1 MCNLFRVNN
10 VCGSFQVSC
19 PLEQACRRARV
30 VTVVLIDA
38 TRHIAHSLPRLALWL
53 IIPTL
58 LSQMTRQE
66 FSIFYCARSLTLKVL
81 QSLGPEPPTQPSQE
95 SLKAFYEDVERR
107 EMMERK
113 LSKRKSNPSSSN
125 LSRSLKRFPTAPPVQ
140 SPIELTRNP
149 SSGARHE
156 KGGGEE
162 KQQTD
167 RSQQF
172 PRLKSSVSV
181 NAGVTNSV
189 VKDTWT
195 AVPLPTFKVK
205 YHLHDPLGPRWYKNH
220 HLIPPSQ
227 TRPSMRPPTF
237 FSSSFPPISTSSM
250 PEHSENAAGASGT
263 PSQSPLPTPD
273 SSQTRVA
280 DGGKPR
286 SRKTSQT
293 TPDNVDLLDVT
304 DPWGTNWHHQSP
316 YDVFSQA
323 ATSSLDPQD
332 VRDRSPLF

>member
-1 MCNLFRVNN
+1 MAYHPNPAEPYDEARNFNLSL
-10 VCGSFQVSC
+10 C
-19 PLEQACRRARV
+19 A
-30 VTVVLIDA
+30 LIDFIS
-38 TRHIAHSLPRLALWL
+38 T
-53 IIPTL
+53 
-58 LSQMTRQE
+58 SQ
-66 FSIFYCARSLTLKVL
+66 SP
-81 QSLGPEPPTQPSQE
+81 GPQPPPD

-113 LSKRKSNPSSSN
+113 LSKRKSNPNSK
-125 LSRSLKRFPTAPPVQ
+125 SLKRSPTSPSVQ
-140 SPIELTRNP
+140 SPPIELTRDP
-149 SSGARHE
+149 YSSARNE
-156 KGGGEE
+156 KGGEEE
-162 KQQTD
+162 KQQTQN
-167 RSQQF
+167 SQQF
-172 PRLKSSVSV
+172 PRLKSSVSA
-181 NAGVTNSV
+181 NAGVTNSK

-205 YHLHDPLGPRWYKNH
+205 YHLHDPLGPRWYRNH

-227 TRPSMRPPTF
+227 KRPSLRPPTF

-250 PEHSENAAGASGT
+250 PEHSELAAETSGA

-293 TPDNVDLLDVT
+293 APDNVDLLDVT

-316 YDVFSQA
+316 YDVFSQT
-323 ATSSLDPQD
+323 ATSSLDTHTQD
-332 VRDRSPLF
+332 VRDRSLLFQVTYETNFLRH